1 MNIAQHNLH
10 HGESRRRIDGCRNRL
25 RHSRSMRQ
33 VVHQTPA
40 SDSSTPTVADDAMGG
55 DAVRTDAARTNK
67 EVTANSVETV
77 ARNTEPAAGADG
89 RRCFDEA
96 EIEA

>member
-1 MNIAQHNLH
+1 
-10 HGESRRRIDGCRNRL
+10 
-25 RHSRSMRQ
+25 
-33 VVHQTPA
+33 
-40 SDSSTPTVADDAMGG
+40 MGG

-77 ARNTEPAAGADG
+77 ARNTEQAAGADG
-89 RRCFDEA
+89 RRSFDEA

>member
-33 VVHQTPA
+33 VIHQAPA
-40 SDSSTPTVADDAMGG
+40 SEPSTPTAADDAIG
-55 DAVRTDAARTNK
+55 DAARTDAARTNK
-67 EVTANSVETV
+67 VVSADFVEAA
-77 ARNTEPAAGADG
+77 ARKAEQAAGADG
-89 RRCFDEA
+89 RGSFNEA

>member
-10 HGESRRRIDGCRNRL
+10 HGESRRRIDGCRSRL

-33 VVHQTPA
+33 VIHQAPA
-40 SDSSTPTVADDAMGG
+40 SDSPMITAADDAI
-55 DAVRTDAARTNK
+55 DDAAQTNK
-67 EVTANSVETV
+67 RASANSVETV
-77 ARNTEPAAGADG
+77 ACNTEPAAGADG